1 VSAADPEALLA
12 ALVAFPTIAGR
23 SNLDMIDW
31 VAERL
36 DEAGADCRIV
46 PAHRDDARGLHAVI
60 GPVDVGGGTLLSAHS
75 DVVDVAGQPWTTDP
89 FALTGDGGRL
99 YGRGSTDMKGFLA
112 AALAAVP
119 GVGPGRLR
127 RPLHLALSADEE
139 LGCLGTPSLLEALR
153 FAPGTAPAVC
163 IVGEPTSLRVV
174 VRHKG
179 KAGFRVVV
187 RGRACHSS
195 VATDGVNAVEVAAEL
210 IVALRAL
217 GTRLTEGPAD
227 PAFRAPHATV
237 STGPITGGISTNV
250 VPDHCTFDF
259 EIRTLPGQSPAAA
272 LAPFDGVVAD
282 ARADIRARA
291 PEGGITVQRLAGYP
305 GLGGAPEDAA
315 ATRVAGLA
323 GTAVRPAVDFGTE
336 AGLLSDGLG
345 VPCVI
350 CGPGDM
356 ARGHRADEYLERAE
370 LAAAVSFLG
379 RVVDD
384 LARV

>member
-1 VSAADPEALLA
+1 VTAVDPEALLA
-12 ALVAFPTIAGR
+12 ELVAFPTIAGR
-23 SNLDMIDW
+23 SNLELIDR
-31 VAERL
+31 VADRL
-36 DEAGADCRIV
+36 DAAGADCRIV

-60 GPVDVGGGTLLSAHS
+60 GPAGVAGGTLLSGHS
-75 DVVDVAGQPWTTDP
+75 DVVDVAGQPWSSDP
-89 FALTGDGGRL
+89 FVLTEDGGRL

-112 AALAAVP
+112 AAIAVAS
-119 GVGPGRLR
+119 GVGARRLR
-127 RPLHLALSADEE
+127 RPLHLAISADEE
-139 LGCLGTPSLLEALR
+139 LGCLGTPSLIDALR

-163 IVGEPTSLRVV
+163 IVGEPTSLDVV

-179 KAGFRVVV
+179 KAGFRVEV

-217 GTRLTEGPAD
+217 GTRLAEGPAD
-227 PAFRAPHATV
+227 AAFRAPHATV
-237 STGPITGGISTNV
+237 STGPIAGGISTNV

-259 EIRTLPGQSPAAA
+259 EIRTLPGQSPDAA
-272 LAPFDGVVAD
+272 LAPLDAVVA
-282 ARADIRARA
+282 AVRAEIRARA
-291 PEGGITVQRLAGYP
+291 PEADITVGRLVGYP
-305 GLGGAPEDAA
+305 GLGGSPEDAA
-315 ATRVAGLA
+315 ATRIAGLA

-356 ARGHRADEYLERAE
+356 ARGHRADEYLERSE
-370 LAAAVSFLG
+370 LAAAVSFLQ

-384 LARV
+384 LAG